1 MATLMVEFDKNILP
15 NHNCFRYAAF
25 FSAYILADKRNGT
38 IQFNIRLIAFHFLFF
53 YINSFVRFFIILMPE
68 KKLKLK

>member
-1 MATLMVEFDKNILP
+1 MATLMVEFDKNIPP

-25 FSAYILADKRNGT
+25 FSACILADKRNGT

-53 YINSFVRFFIILMPE
+53 YINSFVRFSLSS
-68 KKLKLK
+68 